1 MRSRLLAEGLGTGLL
16 LFVVVGSGI
25 AAQGLGQE
33 PGTQLFT
40 HAVVVGLGLAAL
52 IAMFQPIS
60 GSHFNPAVTLAFW
73 RSGDI
78 SLGEALRYVVTQLAG
93 AVLGVIAANVTFG
106 ITAVSLSETVR
117 SGIGLVVAEAIGT
130 FVLGLSILLLVR
142 TARAGLVPA
151 VVGAWVAAIVFAT
164 SSTGFANPAVTIAR
178 VLTDS
183 YTGIAPASVLA
194 FVAAQLVAGLLAAL
208 IVPALFPRPVS
219 INMTN

>member
-1 MRSRLLAEGLGTGLL
+1 
-16 LFVVVGSGI
+16 
-25 AAQGLGQE
+25 
-33 PGTQLFT
+33 
-40 HAVVVGLGLAAL
+40 
-52 IAMFQPIS
+52 
-60 GSHFNPAVTLAFW
+60 
-73 RSGDI
+73 
-78 SLGEALRYVVTQLAG
+78 
-93 AVLGVIAANVTFG
+93 
-106 ITAVSLSETVR
+106 
-117 SGIGLVVAEAIGT
+117 
-130 FVLGLSILLLVR
+130 VR

>member
-130 FVLGLSILLLVR
+130 FVLVLSILLLVR

-164 SSTGFANPAVTIAR
+164 SSTGVANPAVTIAR

-194 FVAAQLVAGLLAAL
+194 FVAAQLLAGLLAAL

>member
-16 LFVVVGSGI
+16 LFIVVGSGI
-25 AAQGLGQE
+25 AAQGLGQD

-40 HAVVVGLGLAAL
+40 QAVVVGLGLAAL

-78 SLGEALRYVVTQLAG
+78 TTGEALRYVVTQLAG
-93 AVLGVIAANVTFG
+93 AVLGVIAANFTFG
-106 ITAVSLSETVR
+106 VASVSVSETVR
-117 SGIGLVVAEAIGT
+117 SGIGLVTAEAIGT
-130 FVLGLSILLLVR
+130 FVLVLSILLLVR

-164 SSTGFANPAVTIAR
+164 SSTGFANPADTIAR
-178 VLTDS
+178 VFTDS

-194 FVAAQLVAGLLAAL
+194 FVAAQLLAGLLAAL

-219 INMTN
+219 LNTTH

>member
-16 LFVVVGSGI
+16 LYVVVGSGI
-25 AAQGLGQE
+25 AAQGLGQD

-52 IAMFQPIS
+52 IAMFQTIS

-78 SLGEALRYVVTQLAG
+78 SSGEALRYVSAQLAG

-106 ITAVSLSETVR
+106 VAAVSVSETVR
-117 SGIGLVVAEAIGT
+117 SGIGLVAAEAIGT
-130 FVLGLSILLLVR
+130 FVLVLSILLLVR

-164 SSTGFANPAVTIAR
+164 SSTGFANPAVTISR
-178 VLTDS
+178 VFTDS
-183 YTGIAPASVLA
+183 YTGIAPGSVLA
-194 FVAAQLVAGLLAAL
+194 FVAAQLLAGLLAAL
-208 IVPALFPRPVS
+208 IVPALLPRPVS
-219 INMTN
+219 MNTTN

>member
-1 MRSRLLAEGLGTGLL
+1 MRSRLLSEGLGTGLL

-130 FVLGLSILLLVR
+130 FVLVLSILLLVR

>member
-1 MRSRLLAEGLGTGLL
+1 
-16 LFVVVGSGI
+16 
-25 AAQGLGQE
+25 LGQE

-130 FVLGLSILLLVR
+130 FVLVLSILLLVR